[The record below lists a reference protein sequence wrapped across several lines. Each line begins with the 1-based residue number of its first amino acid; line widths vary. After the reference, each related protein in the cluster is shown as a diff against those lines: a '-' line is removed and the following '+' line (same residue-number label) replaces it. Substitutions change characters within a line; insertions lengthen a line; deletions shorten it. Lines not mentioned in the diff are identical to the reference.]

1 MADQEL
7 IISESEAA
15 SLARPTDR
23 TRHPVT
29 LYLSSLRSEHSRR
42 TMREALEVCAFL
54 LTGQEQDIYT
64 VPWHALRVAHTTA
77 LASRLAERYA
87 PSTAR
92 QRIAALRGVL
102 KACWR
107 LDLIDERDYRRAID
121 IDPVRGETA
130 ESGRALES
138 AEIAALLAACRAD
151 TSITGIR
158 DEAIIALLYNAGL
171 RRSELVA
178 LTWDDY
184 VEQEQRVT
192 IRQGKGRKA
201 RTVYVSKDTARA
213 LNNWRKASA
222 VQRGAMFRA
231 ISKAKRVLERP
242 LSDQAIWY
250 ILDRRA
256 AQAGLPPV
264 RPHDMRRTT
273 ISTLLDR
280 GVDLATVQ
288 RIAGHASP
296 LTTARYDRRD
306 ERAKQVAGAQLTLP
320 TTSDRR

>member
-1 MADQEL
+1 
-7 IISESEAA
+7 
-15 SLARPTDR
+15 
-23 TRHPVT
+23 
-29 LYLSSLRSEHSRR
+29 
-42 TMREALEVCAFL
+42 MREALAVCAYL
-54 LTGQEQDIYT
+54 LTGEDQDITT
-64 VPWHALRVAHTTA
+64 VPWHELRVAHTAA

-107 LDLIDERDYRRAID
+107 LDLIAEHDYRKAID
-121 IDPVRGETA
+121 IDPVRGDTA
-130 ESGRALES
+130 DSGRAL
-138 AEIAALLAACRAD
+138 APTEIAALLTACRVD

-158 DEAIIALLYNAGL
+158 DYAVVALLYNAGL

-178 LTWDDY
+178 LRWEDY
-184 VEQEQRVT
+184 VEREHLVT

-201 RTVYVSKDTARA
+201 RTVYLSDDVVGA
-213 LNNWRKASA
+213 LRGWQHASA
-222 VQRGAMFRA
+222 LRGGPLFRA
-231 ISKAKRVLERP
+231 ISKAKRVLERG

-256 AQAGLPPV
+256 EQAGLQPV

-273 ISTLLDR
+273 ISTLLDQ
-280 GVDLATVQ
+280 GVDLVTVQ

-296 LTTARYDRRD
+296 TTTARYDRRD
-306 ERAKQVAGAQLTLP
+306 ERAKRAAGGRLNLP
-320 TTSDRR
+320 TRGDRT